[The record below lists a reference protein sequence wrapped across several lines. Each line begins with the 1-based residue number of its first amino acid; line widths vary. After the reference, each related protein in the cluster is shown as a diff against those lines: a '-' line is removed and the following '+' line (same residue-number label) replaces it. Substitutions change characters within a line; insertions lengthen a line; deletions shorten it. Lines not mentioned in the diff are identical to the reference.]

1 MSVVQPF
8 STQPFLSQ
16 TLIVGTNV
24 SQDIDTSGCNIL
36 NLFTNLTVTNS
47 GSVTITIQGKDQ
59 VSGTYYTILAGTAIS
74 TVTTQRLKVGPTIAA
89 SANAIAQDYLPRV
102 IRIQAVTATAN
113 PTFTVGVDLT
123 D

>member
-1 MSVVQPF
+1 MSVVQPL
-8 STQPFLSQ
+8 SIQPFLSQ

-24 SQDIDTSGCNIL
+24 SQDIDTGGSQYL

-47 GSVTITIQGKDQ
+47 GSVTITIQGKD
-59 VSGTYYTILAGTAIS
+59 VASGTYYTILAGTALS
-74 TVTTQRLKVGPTIAA
+74 TITTQRLKVGPTIAA
-89 SANAIAQDYLPRV
+89 SANAIAQDYLPRF